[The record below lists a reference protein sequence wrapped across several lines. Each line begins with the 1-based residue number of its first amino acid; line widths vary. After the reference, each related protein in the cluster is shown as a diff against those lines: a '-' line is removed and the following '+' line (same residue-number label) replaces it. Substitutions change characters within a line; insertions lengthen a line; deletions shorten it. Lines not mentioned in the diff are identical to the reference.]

1 MRPNPTPADQARCRE
16 QATATTRRR
25 ADPCCFDAPQID
37 RDDPPRATR
46 TLLRSNSRTKPP
58 RSLACGTSAP
68 PTTVR
73 SQQLGRATGR
83 FRTSDPPGRMVRRRL
98 IYRPLCPLFCR
109 SHRHEPSLPV
119 SPRRR
124 GLVLGPLRRT
134 HTGPGAGL
142 AGDPGGAPRA
152 DRRAHRLGQD
162 PGGLPGGDRCV
173 GAPGPGRRAARRDT
187 GGLRL
192 APEGPVQRYPAQPGG
207 AARRHPRR
215 TPPARPARHRD
226 PHLGP
231 HRRHA
236 PQRAPAHAAPSPAH
250 PRNDPGIP
258 LHPARLRVRPRD
270 AGDHAFGHRGRDPR
284 DGAEQARRPSG
295 AVAGTPGGLV
305 RRQADPHRPLGHAE
319 PDRNDR
325 PPAGRRRAGRHARRR
340 SHHHRHR
347 SSPPARAGPG
357 SAGLAAGIGDVR
369 RGLDAA
375 L

>member
-109 SHRHEPSLPV
+109 SHRHEPSHPV
-119 SPRRR
+119 SPRGRGVVRR
-124 GLVLGPLRRT
+124 PLRIT
-134 HTGPGAGL
+134 HTGAGAGL
-142 AGDPGGAPRA
+142 AGDPGWPPYA
-152 DRRAHRLGQD
+152 DRRPDRIGQD
-162 PGGLPGGDRCV
+162 PRRVPGGDRRV
-173 GAPGPGRRAARRDT
+173 GPPGAGRRARRRDA

-192 APEGPVQRYPAQPGG
+192 ATEGAVQRHPAQPGG
-207 AARRHPRR
+207 AARRHPRGAARAR
-215 TPPARPARHRD
+215 TARRRD
-226 PHLGP
+226 PHLGA

-236 PQRAPAHAAPSPAH
+236 TGRAAAHASPPAAH
-250 PRNDPGIP
+250 RRHHPGVA
-258 LHPARLRVRPRD
+258 LHPARLRFRPRD
-270 AGDHAFGHRGRDPR
+270 AGDHAHGHRRRDPR
-284 DGAEQARRPSG
+284 HGAEQARRASG
-295 AVAGTPGGLV
+295 PVARTSGCAV
-305 RRQADPHRPLGHAE
+305 RRQAAAHRPVGDPE
-319 PDRNDR
+319 PDRDR
-325 PPAGRRRAGRHARRR
+325 SRTCWSARRRIGHARRR
-340 SHHHRHR
+340 TATDHRYR
-347 SSPPARAGPG
+347 PPA
-357 SAGLAAGIGDVR
+357 SARLGARSARSR
-369 RGLDAA
+369 RWKR
-375 L
+375 